1 MADEGID
8 IPVNL
13 DIDDAERELLK
24 LQKKIGRTKVSL
36 DVAIGNKEELKRALA
51 ENEAA
56 AAAIRAKR
64 DNRTFTGADVQALEE
79 LSLQWTQ
86 IRKQIVAADAA
97 EKGYTAQIAAAEA
110 EYAKLAQAIES
121 KETETAVSALR
132 DKFHAL
138 GEELVKP
145 IQRIQV
151 AADPLLTKME
161 QVGNGSAFAGLVHTL
176 MSQVPTAFEA
186 ARAKASL
193 LADKVKELGQEEYA
207 GKRVAPTS
215 FLDTISNGIDTVN
228 GKLHTLGA
236 SISDVLNQAGDGNR
250 FAGVFVMMQTASINA
265 TNALKRLASNLND
278 VTNASGI
285 LKSAG
290 SLIGSGFKELAKLPL
305 KGLQAGLKGIA
316 SLALRAGSALKS
328 MVGSAVKKG
337 LSSLGKSLKNA
348 AKHLLGLGDSS
359 KKANGGFASG
369 IFTILK
375 YALSIRS
382 LYMLVRKLKAAL
394 VDGFKNLAQF
404 SGQTNSDISMVMSAL
419 TQLKNSLATAFAP
432 ILSVVA
438 PILTTFINMLSSA
451 ATAVARLTA
460 ALTGKTS
467 FVKATAVQQDYAAS
481 LNNTASAAGS
491 AADAAQEASKTLAG
505 FDEINKLD
513 APSGSSGGGGG
524 GGGAGGG
531 AGDMFTTEQIEPLN
545 FDSWGAA
552 FSAFLDKLLNDG
564 IPMLKNALTSLA
576 GWINDFA
583 ANVAEMFTFPGVK
596 DKVVQLGQEV
606 AFAFNDFVNQ
616 IDWATIGTALGAGF
630 DLALAFLANLIYSFD
645 FMNLGA
651 NLATMFNNAISSVG
665 WAALGQLL
673 WAKFKIALEMLAG
686 FLLNLDMPELA
697 QAAGNVV
704 VGFANAAADTI
715 NKIDWGGLV
724 VQVFTF
730 IRNVDWIG
738 LIESLF
744 ELVSSGISAGF
755 EIIGA
760 LLGELVLS
768 LWDIISSAWD
778 SVKNWWLENVTNSGR
793 SVAEGLLLGIWSVLK
808 SVGAWIRDHI
818 FLPIW
823 NGIKKAFGIASPS
836 KEMRTIG
843 NYISEGLLQGVKDKI
858 YAIVQTF
865 QGLWT
870 SIKNVFANV
879 SGWFEGK
886 FSAAWQAVKD
896 VFSTG
901 GAVFDGIKEGILS
914 GLKTVVNGLISGINR
929 VIAVP
934 FNGLNSALRS
944 IKRVSI
950 AGLRPFS
957 WLPTISVPQIP
968 RLAQGAVIPPNK
980 EFLAVLGDQRNG
992 TNIET
997 PLSTMVQAFKQAMA
1011 ENGGSGDIYIYLDSD
1026 QIAARVEKRQK
1037 QKAIRT
1043 NGMVKS
1049 YA

>member
-24 LQKKIGRTKVSL
+24 LQKKIGRTKISL
-36 DVAIGNKEELKRALA
+36 DVVIGNKEELEKALA
-51 ENEAA
+51 ENEAKSSRIKENGAFTAEERAQLVYLGNQWMEIQRQIRA
-56 AAAIRAKR
+56 AEAAEIKYNAAIKAAVAEYGKLSQEVASSRAAQ
-64 DNRTFTGADVQALEE
+64 GAKTAVPNE
-79 LSLQWTQ
+79 LATKLAYA
-86 IRKQIVAADAA
+86 RKQLADLQKNGVKAGEIDLPVDVDIEAA
-97 EKGYTAQIAAAEA
+97 EKSIERLKKKAESEEIKLQASAAEEADWKRLLKNNKAAQSRIAKAREQNGELTPAQQERSERLAQEQEYILQKIRDCQQAQLKHTEAVRQTTA
-110 EYAKLAQAIES
+110 EYQRMESAVDEWNNSQKMSFADKL
-121 KETETAVSALR
+121 K
-132 DKFHAL
+132 
-138 GEELVKP
+138 
-145 IQRIQV
+145 
-151 AADPLLTKME
+151 
-161 QVGNGSAFAGLVHTL
+161 AGL
-176 MSQVPTAFEA
+176 Q
-186 ARAKASL
+186 
-193 LADKVKELGQEEYA
+193 G
-207 GKRVAPTS
+207 
-215 FLDTISNGIDTVN
+215 
-228 GKLHTLGA
+228 
-236 SISDVLNQAGDGNR
+236 
-250 FAGVFVMMQTASINA
+250 
-265 TNALKRLASNLND
+265 
-278 VTNASGI
+278 
-285 LKSAG
+285 
-290 SLIGSGFKELAKLPL
+290 LAKLPL
-305 KGLQAGLKGIA
+305 KGLQAGLKGIG

-328 MVGSAVKKG
+328 MVGSAVNKG

-348 AKHLLGLGDSS
+348 AKHLFGLGDSS

-564 IPMLKNALTSLA
+564 IPMLKSALTSLA

-673 WAKFKIALEMLAG
+673 WAKFKIALETLAG

-929 VIAVP
+929 VVAVP

-997 PLSTMVQAFKQAMA
+997 PLSTMIQAFKQAMA
-1011 ENGGSGDIYIYLDSD
+1011 ESGGTGDIYIYLDSD

-1049 YA
+1049 YV

>member
-36 DVAIGNKEELKRALA
+36 DVVIGNKEELKKALA
-51 ENEAA
+51 ENEAKSSAIYAKGAYTPEDRKQLVYLGNQWMEIQRQIRA
-56 AAAIRAKR
+56 AEAAEIKYNAAIKAAVAEYGKLSQEVASSRAAQ
-64 DNRTFTGADVQALEE
+64 GAKTAVPNE
-79 LSLQWTQ
+79 LATKLAYA
-86 IRKQIVAADAA
+86 RKQLADLQKNGVKAGEIELPVDVDIEAA
-97 EKGYTAQIAAAEA
+97 EKSIERLKKKAESEEIKLQASAAEEADWKRLLKNNKAAQSRIAKAREQNGELTPAQQERSERLAQEQEYILQKIRDCQQAQLKHTEAVRQTTA
-110 EYAKLAQAIES
+110 EYQRMESAVDEWNNSQKMSFADKL
-121 KETETAVSALR
+121 K
-132 DKFHAL
+132 
-138 GEELVKP
+138 
-145 IQRIQV
+145 
-151 AADPLLTKME
+151 
-161 QVGNGSAFAGLVHTL
+161 AGL
-176 MSQVPTAFEA
+176 Q
-186 ARAKASL
+186 
-193 LADKVKELGQEEYA
+193 G
-207 GKRVAPTS
+207 
-215 FLDTISNGIDTVN
+215 
-228 GKLHTLGA
+228 
-236 SISDVLNQAGDGNR
+236 
-250 FAGVFVMMQTASINA
+250 
-265 TNALKRLASNLND
+265 
-278 VTNASGI
+278 
-285 LKSAG
+285 
-290 SLIGSGFKELAKLPL
+290 LAKLPL
-305 KGLQAGLKGIA
+305 KGLQAGLKGIG

-564 IPMLKNALTSLA
+564 IPMLKSALTSLA

-583 ANVAEMFTFPGVK
+583 ANVAEMFTFPGVR

-645 FMNLGA
+645 FTNLGA
-651 NLATMFNNAISSVG
+651 SLATMFNNAISKVN
-665 WAALGQLL
+665 WTALGQLF
-673 WAKFKIALEMLAG
+673 WAKFKVPIETLAG

-697 QAAGNVV
+697 KAAGNIAK
-704 VGFANAAADTI
+704 GFFDSITETVASIDWQALGHQIATFLEKVDWSGVAVSCFTAIGAAFGAAAAFL
-715 NKIDWGGLV
+715 W
-724 VQVFTF
+724 
-730 IRNVDWIG
+730 G
-738 LIESLF
+738 LIE
-744 ELVSSGISAGF
+744 
-755 EIIGA
+755 
-760 LLGELVLS
+760 
-768 LWDIISSAWD
+768 DAWE
-778 SVKNWWLENVTNSGR
+778 SVVNWWHE
-793 SVAEGLLLGIWSVLK
+793 VAYEDGQFTIKGLLDGILDVLK
-808 SVGAWIRDHI
+808 SIGSWIKNNI

-858 YAIVQTF
+858 YAIIQTF

-1011 ENGGSGDIYIYLDSD
+1011 ESGGTGDIYIYLDSD

>member
-64 DNRTFTGADVQALEE
+64 DNGTFTGADVQALEE

-576 GWINDFA
+576 GWINNFA

-630 DLALAFLANLIYSFD
+630 NLALAFLANLIYSFD
-645 FMNLGA
+645 FTNLGA
-651 NLATMFNNAISSVG
+651 SLATMFNNAISKVN
-665 WAALGQLL
+665 WTALGQLF
-673 WAKFKIALEMLAG
+673 WAKFKVPIETLAG

-697 QAAGNVV
+697 KAAGNIAK
-704 VGFANAAADTI
+704 GFFDSITETVASIDWQALGHQIATFLEKVDWSGVAVSCFTAIGAAFGAAAAFL
-715 NKIDWGGLV
+715 W
-724 VQVFTF
+724 
-730 IRNVDWIG
+730 G
-738 LIESLF
+738 LIE
-744 ELVSSGISAGF
+744 
-755 EIIGA
+755 
-760 LLGELVLS
+760 
-768 LWDIISSAWD
+768 DAWE
-778 SVKNWWLENVTNSGR
+778 SVVNWWHE
-793 SVAEGLLLGIWSVLK
+793 VAYEDGQFTIKGLLDGILDVLK
-808 SVGAWIRDHI
+808 SIGSWIKNNI

-858 YAIVQTF
+858 GAIIQTF

-1011 ENGGSGDIYIYLDSD
+1011 ESGGTGDIYIYLDSD

>member
-13 DIDDAERELLK
+13 DIDEAEKELLK
-24 LQKKIGRTKVSL
+24 LQKKISRTKISL
-36 DVAIGNKEELKRALA
+36 DVAIGNKEELKKALA

-56 AAAIRAKR
+56 AQALNAKR
-64 DNRTFTGADVQALEE
+64 KDGTFTGSDLRALEE

-97 EKGYTAQIAAAEA
+97 ERGYRASIASASA
-110 EYAKLAQAIES
+110 EYAKLAQEIES
-121 KETETAVSALR
+121 GKTETAVSALR
-132 DKFHAL
+132 DQFHAL
-138 GEELVKP
+138 GEEMVKP
-145 IQRIQV
+145 IRKVQS
-151 AADPLLTKME
+151 AAEPLFSKLE
-161 QVGNGSAFAGLVHTL
+161 QVGGGNVFAGFVYTLSSKIPSAFDA
-176 MSQVPTAFEA
+176 
-186 ARAKASL
+186 AKAKAAA
-193 LADKVKELGQEEYA
+193 LADKVKELGQTEYT

-215 FLDTISNGIDTVN
+215 FADTISNGIEAA
-228 GKLHTLGA
+228 KSKIRSLGA
-236 SISDVLNQAGDGNR
+236 SISEVLNQAGDGNR
-250 FAGVFVMMQTASINA
+250 FAGAFDMMKTAALNA
-265 TNALKRLASNLND
+265 EKAVKQLASTLNEA
-278 VTNASGI
+278 TNASGI

-290 SLIGSGFKELAKLPL
+290 SLIGTGFKELAKLPL
-305 KGLQAGLKGIA
+305 KGLQAGLKGIG
-316 SLALRAGSALKS
+316 SLALKAGSGLKS
-328 MVGSAVKKG
+328 MVGGAVKKG
-337 LSSLGKSLKNA
+337 LSSIGKSLKNA
-348 AKHLLGLGDSS
+348 AKNLLGLGDSS

-382 LYMLVRKLKAAL
+382 LYMLVRKLKSAL

-467 FVKATAVQQDYAAS
+467 FVKATSVQQDYAAS

-491 AADAAQEASKTLAG
+491 AADAAKEASKTLAG

-583 ANVAEMFTFPGVK
+583 ANVAEMFTFPGVYE
-596 DKVVQLGQEV
+596 KVVQLGQEV
-606 AFAFNDFVNQ
+606 AGAFNDFVNQ

-651 NLATMFNNAISSVG
+651 SLATMFNNAISQVN
-665 WAALGQLL
+665 WTALGQLL
-673 WAKFKIALEMLAG
+673 WAKFKVPIETLAG

-697 QAAGNVV
+697 RSASQIAT
-704 VGFANAAADTI
+704 GFFQSITDTVAS
-715 NKIDWGGLV
+715 IDWQALGH
-724 VQVFTF
+724 QIATF
-730 IRNVDWIG
+730 LENVDWSGVAVSCFTAIGAAFGAAAAFLWG
-738 LIESLF
+738 LIE
-744 ELVSSGISAGF
+744 
-755 EIIGA
+755 
-760 LLGELVLS
+760 
-768 LWDIISSAWD
+768 DAWN
-778 SVKNWWLENVTNSGR
+778 SVVNWWHE
-793 SVAEGLLLGIWSVLK
+793 VAYEDGHFTVKGLLDGIGDGLK
-808 SVGAWIRDHI
+808 NIFSWIKNNI

-836 KEMRTIG
+836 KEMKTIG
-843 NYISEGLLQGVKDKI
+843 NYISEGLLQGVKEKI
-858 YAIVQTF
+858 SAIIQTF

-870 SIKNVFANV
+870 SIKNVFSNV
-879 SGWFEGK
+879 SGWFKDK

-901 GAVFDGIKEGILS
+901 GKVFDGIKEGILS
-914 GLKTVVNGLISGINR
+914 GLKAVVNGLISGINR

-957 WLPTISVPQIP
+957 WLPSISVPQIP

-980 EFLAVLGDQRNG
+980 EFLAVLGDQKNG

-1011 ENGGSGDIYIYLDSD
+1011 ESGGGGDVYIFLDSE
-1026 QIAARVEKRQK
+1026 QIAARVEKRQR
-1037 QKAIRT
+1037 QQSIRT
-1043 NGMVKS
+1043 NGVKA
-1049 YA
+1049 YG

>member
-13 DIDDAERELLK
+13 DIDEAEKELLK
-24 LQKKIGRTKVSL
+24 LQKKISRTKISL
-36 DVAIGNKEELKRALA
+36 DVAIGNKEELKKALA
-51 ENEAA
+51 ENEAKSRSIETKGGLTSEDRKQLAHLGSQWMAIQKQIRDAEA
-56 AAAIRAKR
+56 AEIKYNAAIKAAVAEYGKLSQEINDTRAAQ
-64 DNRTFTGADVQALEE
+64 GAKTAVPNE
-79 LSLQWTQ
+79 LATKLAYA
-86 IRKQIVAADAA
+86 RKQLADLQKNGVKAGEIELPVDVDIEAA
-97 EKGYTAQIAAAEA
+97 EKSIEKLKKKAESEEIKLQASVAEEADWKRLLKNNKAAQSRIAKAQEQNGELTPAQQERSERLAQEQEYILQKIRDCQQEQLKHTEAVRQTTA
-110 EYAKLAQAIES
+110 EYQRMEGAVNQFYFS
-121 KETETAVSALR
+121 NKETWAEKLK
-132 DKFHAL
+132 DGLK
-138 GEELVKP
+138 G
-145 IQRIQV
+145 
-151 AADPLLTKME
+151 LL
-161 QVGNGSAFAGLVHTL
+161 
-176 MSQVPTAFEA
+176 
-186 ARAKASL
+186 
-193 LADKVKELGQEEYA
+193 
-207 GKRVAPTS
+207 
-215 FLDTISNGIDTVN
+215 
-228 GKLHTLGA
+228 
-236 SISDVLNQAGDGNR
+236 
-250 FAGVFVMMQTASINA
+250 
-265 TNALKRLASNLND
+265 
-278 VTNASGI
+278 
-285 LKSAG
+285 
-290 SLIGSGFKELAKLPL
+290 KLPL
-305 KGLQAGLKGIA
+305 KGLQAGLKGIG
-316 SLALRAGSALKS
+316 SLALKAGSALKS
-328 MVGSAVKKG
+328 MVGGAIKKG
-337 LSSLGKSLKNA
+337 LSSIGKSLKNA
-348 AKHLLGLGDSS
+348 AKNLLGLGDSS

-382 LYMLVRKLKAAL
+382 LYMLVRKLKSAL

-467 FVKATAVQQDYAAS
+467 FVKATSVQQDYAAS

-491 AADAAQEASKTLAG
+491 AADAAKEASKTLAG

-583 ANVAEMFTFPGVK
+583 ANVAEMFTFPGVYE
-596 DKVVQLGQEV
+596 KVVQLGQEV
-606 AFAFNDFVNQ
+606 AGAFNDFVNQ

-651 NLATMFNNAISSVG
+651 SLATMFNNAISQVN
-665 WAALGQLL
+665 WTALGQLL
-673 WAKFKIALEMLAG
+673 WAKFKVPIETLAG

-697 QAAGNVV
+697 RSASQIAT
-704 VGFANAAADTI
+704 GFFQSITDTVAS
-715 NKIDWGGLV
+715 IDWQALGH
-724 VQVFTF
+724 QIATF
-730 IRNVDWIG
+730 LENVDWSGVAVSCFTAIGAAFGAAAAFLWG
-738 LIESLF
+738 LIE
-744 ELVSSGISAGF
+744 
-755 EIIGA
+755 
-760 LLGELVLS
+760 
-768 LWDIISSAWD
+768 DAWN
-778 SVKNWWLENVTNSGR
+778 SVVNWWHE
-793 SVAEGLLLGIWSVLK
+793 VAYEDGHFTVKGLLDGIGDGLK
-808 SVGAWIRDHI
+808 NIFSWIKNNI

-836 KEMRTIG
+836 KEMKTIG
-843 NYISEGLLQGVKDKI
+843 NYISEGLLQGVKEKI
-858 YAIVQTF
+858 SAIIQTF

-870 SIKNVFANV
+870 SIKNVFSNV
-879 SGWFEGK
+879 SGWFKDK

-901 GAVFDGIKEGILS
+901 GKVFDGIKEGILS
-914 GLKTVVNGLISGINR
+914 GLKAVVNGLISGINR

-957 WLPTISVPQIP
+957 WLPSISVPQIP

-980 EFLAVLGDQRNG
+980 EFLAVLGDQKNG

-1011 ENGGSGDIYIYLDSD
+1011 ESGGGSDVYIFLDSE
-1026 QIAARVEKRQK
+1026 QIAARVEKRQR
-1037 QKAIRT
+1037 QQSIRT
-1043 NGMVKS
+1043 NGVKA
-1049 YA
+1049 YG